1 MVDKD
6 GLTKKHAGGRPLEY
20 KHEYVDKVYEYLELK
35 NDEEIEFHK
44 TRGENTNSYERI
56 VKVDLPTKEDFALFI
71 GVNKSSLY
79 EWEALS
85 PEFSIALDLI
95 TVHQRG
101 KLINGGLS
109 GTYNPTI
116 AKLLLSAN
124 HGMKEKN
131 ETELSNPDG
140 NLKTIVI
147 NKNYGINN

>member
-1 MVDKD
+1 MEI
-6 GLTKKHAGGRPLEY
+6 KKVMGRPLEY
-20 KHEYVDKVYEYLELK
+20 KPEYVNKVYEYLKLK

-56 VKVDLPTKEDFALFI
+56 LKVNLPTKEDFALFI

-79 EWEALS
+79 DWEELY
-85 PEFSIALDLI
+85 PEFSNALDLI
-95 TVHQRG
+95 TIHQRG

-140 NLKTIVI
+140 NLKTIIV
-147 NKNYGINN
+147 NKYGSDNKSIT